1 MKFLYHYTEYKPEK
15 EEEQQQIEDWR
26 NEVEPIRDDK
36 LASPIVEIKEEE
48 DLPNTSG
55 YQYSEPAKE
64 EEEEEDNYQPEEN
77 IAIQNHKNKTMR
89 YNQ

>member
-1 MKFLYHYTEYKPEK
+1 MKFLQHYTEYKPEK

-36 LASPIVEIKEEE
+36 LASPIVEIKEE

-64 EEEEEDNYQPEEN
+64 EEEDEDNYQPEEEY
-77 IAIQNHKNKTMR
+77 R
-89 YNQ
+89 DSES